1 MVTAL
6 APRDADF
13 SSDAEQPSPMHRDV
27 ELERMLARQRHEQ
40 NNATAGVGAVAG
52 AFLGGVGGTS
62 GAANANASATARGI
76 GDGTLPAHGT
86 SVGVGF
92 GVSGGD
98 AGDSCGGGESLW
110 LVCERWRKLHKDFY
124 NAKKDRFDL
133 SKIPDIYDC
142 IKYDALHNT
151 GLRLRGVAE
160 LYALAKA
167 FADVVV
173 SQEYG
178 IDVAEKIE
186 IGARIAHHLLRKVFF
201 DMTAVTTED
210 TVEALSAHEQN
221 DPHRKMA

>member
-1 MVTAL
+1 MGS
-6 APRDADF
+6 AP
-13 SSDAEQPSPMHRDV
+13 
-27 ELERMLARQRHEQ
+27 
-40 NNATAGVGAVAG
+40 GASASTVP
-52 AFLGGVGGTS
+52 GGTS

-98 AGDSCGGGESLW
+98 AGDSCCGGESLW

-160 LYALAKA
+160 LYALRHGEPDQVLAHCGGR
-167 FADVVV
+167 DVVDALEGV
-173 SQEYG
+173 LPFSLAETRSVLRDHG
-178 IDVAEKIE
+178 NMSSPSLLFALERRLAEKLHDDQRLWLTAF
-186 IGARIAHHLLRKVFF
+186 GAGFAAHACELWR
-201 DMTAVTTED
+201 ARG
-210 TVEALSAHEQN
+210 Q
-221 DPHRKMA
+221 